1 MSIAQSMLPEFDHEM
16 ANTRKTLE
24 RVPDDKWDWKP
35 HPKSGTMGWLANH
48 IAFMPGWAVDTL
60 TTDSFDFMP
69 NGEMVE
75 MPNSKNRAE
84 VLAMFDKGVAATR
97 EALTNA
103 TDAQM
108 MQHVVAS
115 TERPADLHDAACSRS
130 PRPDL
135 QPHNSPS
142 RATLRLF
149 PSQRHR
155 GPRPLRPLRR
165 RSRKRPS
172 PPTRSFAARH
182 PRVPSVI
189 PNGRVSSQP
198 DASAVSASAGAP
210 RSPQFAQPRVLYL
223 DFAAPQISP

>member
-69 NGEMVE
+69 NGVMVE

-97 EALTNA
+97 EALTNT
-103 TDAQM
+103 TDAQL
-108 MQHVVAS
+108 MQQWS
-115 TERPADLHDAACSRS
+115 L
-130 PRPDL
+130 L
-135 QPHNSPS
+135 QNGQP
-142 RATLRLF
+142 LF
-149 PSQRHR
+149 
-155 GPRPLRPLRR
+155 
-165 RSRKRPS
+165 
-172 PPTRSFAARH
+172 TM
-182 PRVPSVI
+182 PRVAVLRGMIFNHTIHHRAQLCVYFRLNDVAVPGLYGPSADEM
-189 PNGRVSSQP
+189 Q
-198 DASAVSASAGAP
+198 AP
-210 RSPQFAQPRVLYL
+210 
-223 DFAAPQISP
+223 AAANA